1 MRPSRR
7 LLPLA
12 ALVVTPAA
20 SAAEAT
26 VQEHLDLVWIL
37 VSAALVFLMQ
47 AGFAALETGMVRAKN
62 TINVAIKNAGD
73 FIAASLL
80 FWLTGYALMFGPSLA
95 GWWGTGG
102 FALAGVTEPADLAFF
117 LFQLVFAGT
126 AATIVSGAVSERM
139 RFKSYIVVSAFV
151 SGFIYPVSGHWV
163 WGDGGWLADAGFV
176 DFAGST
182 VVHALGGWVGLAGA
196 MLLGPRLDRFDDH
209 GEPREIPPH
218 NLLLTTLGVFI
229 LWFGWF
235 GFNGGSTLVAD
246 GSIAGV
252 LVNTTLAAAAG
263 GMAAML
269 ASQAVNGD
277 VVVPRVLNGILGGLV
292 GITAGAAVVGPAGAV
307 FLGAGGGLVAY
318 AGEAFL
324 LRVLRVDDPV
334 GAVPVHAFAGVW
346 GTVALALVA
355 PAAELPAG
363 SALGQLGVQLLGI
376 LAVAVWGLGT
386 GLVLFGLLRAAGWL
400 RVPPEDE
407 RAGLNVSEHGA
418 RTVWLET
425 MRTMQSIAEDGDLT
439 RRAEVEIGTEAG
451 ETAQVFNR
459 LLDEF
464 QASMRLF
471 RDNSAELAAHA
482 GQLTSV
488 AGETGEGMGRQREE
502 TGRIATATGQ
512 LAESVSEVAANAAHA
527 AEAARGADD
536 EAGEARAVMERT
548 EGAINDLARRVE
560 EAGEVI
566 DQVAARSER
575 IGGVLAVIR
584 DIAEQT
590 NLLALNAAIE
600 AARAGHEGRGF
611 AVVAEEVRALSQR
624 TQESTAEI
632 RGIIEELQAGAGE
645 AARAMAEGRERGAAS
660 VTEAQQ
666 ARQRLEAIAD
676 RVAEMETLN
685 DRIASAAEEQGQVSR
700 DIDENVAGI
709 HREAEGAAG
718 GAEQAHA
725 SSRALAEMAETLRG
739 DVARYRVA

>member
-1 MRPSRR
+1 MHLHRR
-7 LLPLA
+7 LLPLVMLGVA
-12 ALVVTPAA
+12 PAA
-20 SAAEAT
+20 SAADT
-26 VQEHLDLVWIL
+26 SVQAHLDLIWIL

-73 FIAASLL
+73 FITASLL
-80 FWLTGYALMFGPSLA
+80 FWLTGYALMFGPSLS
-95 GWWGTGG
+95 GWWGTSG
-102 FALAGVTEPADLAFF
+102 FALAGVEAPADLAFF

-139 RFKSYIVVSAFV
+139 RFKSYIVASAFI
-151 SGFIYPVSGHWV
+151 SGLIYPISGHWV
-163 WGDGGWLADAGFV
+163 WGDGGWLGDLGFV

-196 MLLGPRLDRFDDH
+196 ILLGPRLDRFDEA
-209 GEPREIPPH
+209 GNPRELPPH

-246 GSIAGV
+246 GSVAGV
-252 LVNTTLAAAAG
+252 LVNTSLAAAAG
-263 GMAAML
+263 GMATLL
-269 ASQAVNGD
+269 ASQFLHGD

-318 AGEAFL
+318 AGEVFL
-324 LRVLRVDDPV
+324 LHVARVDDPV

-355 PAAELPAG
+355 PVSALPAE
-363 SALGQLGVQLLGI
+363 SALGQVGIQLLGVT
-376 LAVAVWGLGT
+376 AFAVWGLGT
-386 GLVLFGLLRAAGWL
+386 GLILFGLLRAANWL

-418 RTVWLET
+418 RTVWLDT
-425 MRTMQSIAEDGDLT
+425 MQTMQSIAESGDLT

-451 ETAQVFNR
+451 ETAQVFNH
-459 LLDEF
+459 LLDELES
-464 QASMRLF
+464 SMRLF
-471 RDNSAELAAHA
+471 RENSAELAAHA
-482 GQLTSV
+482 GQLTTV
-488 AGETGEGMGRQREE
+488 AGETGAGMGRQREE
-502 TGRIATATGQ
+502 TARIAGATSQ
-512 LAESVSEVAANAAHA
+512 LATSVGEVAANAAHA
-527 AEAARGADD
+527 AEAARGADE

-548 EGAINDLARRVE
+548 EAAINDLARRVE
-560 EAGEVI
+560 EAGGVI
-566 DQVAARSER
+566 DQVAEHSER

-624 TQESTAEI
+624 TQDSTAEI
-632 RGIIEELQAGAGE
+632 RGIIEELQAGASE
-645 AARAMAEGRERGAAS
+645 AARAMTEGRERGSAS
-660 VTEAQQ
+660 VAEARA
-666 ARQRLEAIAD
+666 ARQRLESIAG

-685 DRIASAAEEQGQVSR
+685 DRIAAAAEEQGQVSR
-700 DIDENVAGI
+700 AIDENVAGI
-709 HREAEGAAG
+709 HGEAESAAG

-725 SSRALAEMAETLRG
+725 SSRALAEMAESLRG
-739 DVARYRVA
+739 QVDRYRVA

>member
-318 AGEAFL
+318 AG
-324 LRVLRVDDPV
+324 
-334 GAVPVHAFAGVW
+334 
-346 GTVALALVA
+346 
-355 PAAELPAG
+355 
-363 SALGQLGVQLLGI
+363 
-376 LAVAVWGLGT
+376 
-386 GLVLFGLLRAAGWL
+386 
-400 RVPPEDE
+400 
-407 RAGLNVSEHGA
+407 
-418 RTVWLET
+418 
-425 MRTMQSIAEDGDLT
+425 
-439 RRAEVEIGTEAG
+439 
-451 ETAQVFNR
+451 
-459 LLDEF
+459 
-464 QASMRLF
+464 
-471 RDNSAELAAHA
+471 
-482 GQLTSV
+482 QLTSV

-645 AARAMAEGRERGAAS
+645 AARAMAEGCERGAAS

-700 DIDENVAGI
+700 EIDENVAGI